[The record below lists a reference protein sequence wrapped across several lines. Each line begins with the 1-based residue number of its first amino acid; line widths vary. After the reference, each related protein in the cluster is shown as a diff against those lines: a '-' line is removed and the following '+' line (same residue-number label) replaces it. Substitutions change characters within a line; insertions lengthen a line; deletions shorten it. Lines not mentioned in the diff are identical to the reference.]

1 MLECVWSQHLSTNL
15 YRVHLRTNQIRY
27 YASQF
32 SNEEIP
38 DFGNDEIC
46 KSVNQKYPESPWKI
60 LQLFEIGNSS
70 PAGRNRSTIHTVHV
84 ENASQKN
91 KVKPLI
97 SRYHTLETQLV
108 EAPKFNVKPKTYSL
122 HIWLWDSLS
131 QSLSSETND
140 LVFTVFAITDP
151 PSTIPP
157 RYHHILSSQTKHF
170 LFVSNSPKIVSAP
183 E

>member
-38 DFGNDEIC
+38 DFGDDEIC
-46 KSVNQKYPESPWKI
+46 KSVNQKYPESPWKV
-60 LQLFEIGNSS
+60 LWLFEIGNSS
-70 PAGRNRSTIHTVHV
+70 PADRNWSTAHTVHV

-91 KVKPLI
+91 EVKPLI

-122 HIWLWDSLS
+122 HIWLWEGSESIPIIRDKWLRVHRFRYYRPP
-131 QSLSSETND
+131 LHNPSSISPFKSTNKT
-140 LVFTVFAITDP
+140 FSFC
-151 PSTIPP
+151 
-157 RYHHILSSQTKHF
+157 Q
-170 LFVSNSPKIVSAP
+170 
-183 E
+183 

>member
-32 SNEEIP
+32 SDEEIP

-60 LQLFEIGNSS
+60 LWLFEIGNSS
-70 PAGRNRSTIHTVHV
+70 PVGRKWSTTHTVNV

-122 HIWLWDSLS
+122 HIWLWERSESIPVIRDKWLS
-131 QSLSSETND
+131 VHRFRYYRSPLHNPSSISPYIKFTNKT
-140 LVFTVFAITDP
+140 FSF
-151 PSTIPP
+151 
-157 RYHHILSSQTKHF
+157 RQ
-170 LFVSNSPKIVSAP
+170 
-183 E
+183 